1 MNMLLTLTGWAE
13 DSAGCCI
20 NFICLCSRSREAQS
34 GQFGLCGILDY
45 NCNRQRALLKPVI
58 TFLIIS

>member
-34 GQFGLCGILDY
+34 SQFGSSVLSW
-45 NCNRQRALLKPVI
+45 
-58 TFLIIS
+58 II